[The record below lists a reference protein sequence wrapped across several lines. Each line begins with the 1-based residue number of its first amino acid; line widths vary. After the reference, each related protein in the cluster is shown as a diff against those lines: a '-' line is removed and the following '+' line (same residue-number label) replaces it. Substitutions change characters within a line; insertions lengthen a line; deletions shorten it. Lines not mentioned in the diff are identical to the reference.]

1 MIPIA
6 DFVILE
12 HLLYVINPLFTD
24 CAYSPSKQLVSRAS
38 KMGHLPR
45 VGFHNQG
52 VHETG
57 NSECFV
63 ARMSFDAK

>member
-1 MIPIA
+1 
-6 DFVILE
+6 
-12 HLLYVINPLFTD
+12 
-24 CAYSPSKQLVSRAS
+24 
-38 KMGHLPR
+38 MGRLRR
-45 VGFHNQG
+45 VGFHNHG